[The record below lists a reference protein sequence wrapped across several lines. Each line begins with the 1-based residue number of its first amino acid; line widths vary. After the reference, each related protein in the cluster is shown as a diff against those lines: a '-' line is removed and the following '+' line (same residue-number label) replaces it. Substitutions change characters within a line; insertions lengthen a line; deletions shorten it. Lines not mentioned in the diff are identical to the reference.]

1 MKHILTIFF
10 LFLFSSFYSQ
20 SLTVDLKNER
30 ILFDTIQFVNSID
43 KKVDSIFID
52 SKYVGNFFYDSDS
65 LGVLANTV
73 MIYLNLVCPIELEK
87 KYYKI
92 NEIIHYGLKN
102 EYLKR
107 LKTDTTFSRNKNTN
121 PFFKHL
127 PIQNSADLWAETEV
141 NIQGLNV
148 VSLTS
153 DDYIRLASINMEK
166 SAILKIVSKLLIIG
180 GTLIVFVAPPILV
193 VGAVVSASS
202 IIVDIV
208 ADSKLINSSEFL
220 QKSTETKY

>member
-1 MKHILTIFF
+1 MKNILTIFF
-10 LFLFSSFYSQ
+10 LFLFSHFYSQ
-20 SLTVDLKNER
+20 SITVDLKNEK
-30 ILFDTIQFVNSID
+30 LVFDTIQFITKSE
-43 KKVDSIFID
+43 KVDSIFID

-65 LGVLANTV
+65 SGVLANTV
-73 MIYLNLVCPIELEK
+73 MIYLNVICPIELEN

-92 NEIIHYGLKN
+92 NEIIHYGVKN

-107 LKTDTTFSRNKNTN
+107 LKTDTTFSKNKNTN

-153 DDYIRLASINMEK
+153 DDYIRLASINMKK
-166 SAILKIVSKLLIIG
+166 SANLKIISKLLIVG
-180 GTLIVFVAPPILV
+180 GTIIVVAVPTILV

-220 QKSTETKY
+220 SKSTESE